1 MNSSKS
7 VMDVLVQIRKDKG
20 LRQVDVAKSLG
31 IGQPAVSELESGV
44 TSPRL
49 DTLARY
55 AEALGLTL
63 SISLEEDA
71 EIGMG
76 KK

>member
-1 MNSSKS
+1 MNSSKD
-7 VMDVLVQIRKDKG
+7 VMRTLVQIRKDKK
-20 LRQVDVAKSLG
+20 LRQVDIAKSLG
-31 IGQPAVSELESGV
+31 VGQPAVSELEGGF

-63 SISLEEDA
+63 TVTLEES
-71 EIGMG
+71 E
-76 KK
+76 